1 MNVSS
6 NAVNHVGVIQVKR
19 GIGDVIWH
27 LPFIQAIAAASP
39 GGKVT
44 FFAPP
49 SSCAEQLL
57 ASDPCVAETIY
68 FEHDGSEIK
77 RAANMI
83 KLAALLRWQGFGEVW
98 ILDRTLRPA
107 LAAKLAGIPRR
118 IGLGLGAQRLF
129 LTNPGIDK
137 RHFHDQPVD
146 WLKALMAAMKIPL
159 ASTEPDLRLPPQ
171 TLAAIG
177 ERYASVPRPW
187 IALGLGASHPDK
199 DWPDTHWAEFV
210 ALLRQRL
217 QGTVFLVGGGMNSAR
232 AESFMAQSTGA
243 QCINA
248 CELGLPEAAAL
259 LRQADLFVGPSSA
272 PMNLAV
278 AGGTDAFGLF
288 GSTPVLKYSKRIH
301 AIVPPGGMTPD
312 GMKRIAPVQAL
323 EQVAPYLT
331 REKARA

>member
-1 MNVSS
+1 LAHIATFGPAINVSS
-6 NAVNHVGVIQVKR
+6 RAVEKVAVIQVKR

-39 GGKVT
+39 TRQVT
-44 FFAPP
+44 FLAPP

-57 ASDPCVAETIY
+57 AADPCVAETIY

-77 RAANMI
+77 RAANMV
-83 KLAALLRWQGFGEVW
+83 KLAALLRWQGLGEVW

-177 ERYASVPRPW
+177 EKYAGAPRPW

-199 DWPDTHWAEFV
+199 D
-210 ALLRQRL
+210 
-217 QGTVFLVGGGMNSAR
+217 
-232 AESFMAQSTGA
+232 
-243 QCINA
+243 
-248 CELGLPEAAAL
+248 
-259 LRQADLFVGPSSA
+259 
-272 PMNLAV
+272 
-278 AGGTDAFGLF
+278 
-288 GSTPVLKYSKRIH
+288 
-301 AIVPPGGMTPD
+301 
-312 GMKRIAPVQAL
+312 
-323 EQVAPYLT
+323 
-331 REKARA
+331 